1 MASFYWRAVGNAEE
15 SIECLRRALDL
26 SGHHYKHIPMVSLGN
41 VLHRSKNS
49 EEAAIVMHAAI
60 DVTPD
65 APISHYTL
73 GNIYAVIYFIFNP
86 LEYIVQ

>member
-15 SIECLRRALDL
+15 SVECLRRALDL
-26 SGHHYKHIPMVSLGN
+26 SSHNYKHIPMVSLGN

-60 DVTPD
+60 DVMPD

-73 GNIYAVIYFIFNP
+73 GNIYAVIYFIFNS